1 MKSVKRKVLFLLT
14 LIPFLPASIAF
25 AVDFGS
31 QVAAPVVSAFDLEEE
46 FARRLDRNLLSAKYY
61 NFLEKENINSLDFNE
76 VYIAGGRLSIEEFT
90 NLKNK
95 SFDESISYFKDFFG
109 KVDLSLD
116 SL

>member
-61 NFLEKENINSLDFNE
+61 NFLEKENINSL
-76 VYIAGGRLSIEEFT
+76 EEL
-90 NLKNK
+90 NSPENKKNK
-95 SFDESISYFKDFFG
+95 KRMLKTFTKEFKDNW
-109 KVDLSLD
+109 LAASQT
-116 SL
+116 SSIMPE